1 MKNFSKIFIILCSF
15 FVLCITSC
23 ICNGVTIEKI
33 NKQNTIECKSE
44 KSADTITN
52 IKKADVLQAIT
63 QRTDS
68 ILINIKKS
76 DNNLLNFDSCSV
88 FNRTSQLE
96 KLFAYMYAKSFLDYI
111 EKIAISLIFTE
122 ITPHAP

>member
-1 MKNFSKIFIILCSF
+1 MKNFSKIFVILCSF

-23 ICNGVTIEKI
+23 ICNGFTFEKI
-33 NKQNTIECKSE
+33 KKTNTIECQAQKNV
-44 KSADTITN
+44 DTISN
-52 IKKADVLQAIT
+52 IKKTDVPQAIT

-96 KLFAYMYAKSFLDYI
+96 KLFAYIYAKSFLDYI

>member
-1 MKNFSKIFIILCSF
+1 MKNFSKIFVILCSF
-15 FVLCITSC
+15 LVLCIASC
-23 ICNGVTIEKI
+23 ICSGFTFEKI
-33 NKQNTIECKSE
+33 KKQNTIECQAQKSIN
-44 KSADTITN
+44 TIAN
-52 IKKADVLQAIT
+52 IKKTDAIQAIA

-68 ILINIKKS
+68 ILISIKKS

-96 KLFAYMYAKSFLDYI
+96 KLFAYIYAKSFLDYI